1 VKKVSRDFLVSA
13 FLFIFVIVIKVN
25 NIMAYFRLNDN
36 KTKEENLKLAKEY
49 GDQAK
54 ELMARFDAILDEVNK
69 EFKPEYG
76 LTPAKERKAKEPTEA
91 YNRLRTATGTY
102 SRIKSTYE
110 TRERMEK
117 EKQQKAEAE
126 ARKKEMEA
134 KQSEILNQAIAYCL
148 ENGRTFGDA
157 LMVEN
162 AIQVANDIAFQ
173 KEVSRREAEIGDG
186 YIGFG
191 GQNCDDPC
199 EGWNPK
205 DRRCQCG
212 NRRVSWTEGWSSDFR
227 NMDIYAE
234 AY

>member
-1 VKKVSRDFLVSA
+1 
-13 FLFIFVIVIKVN
+13 
-25 NIMAYFRLNDN
+25 MAYYRLDNN
-36 KTKEENLKLAKEY
+36 KTKEENLQLAKEY
-49 GDQAK
+49 TDQAE
-54 ELMARFDAILDEVNK
+54 ELMARFDAILAEVNK

-76 LTPAKERKAKEPTEA
+76 LTPVKERKAKEPTEA
-91 YNRLRTATGTY
+91 YKRLQAATRTY
-102 SRIKSTYE
+102 SNIKATYE
-110 TRERMEK
+110 SRERMEK

-134 KQSEILNQAIAYCL
+134 KQSELLNQAIAYCL

-157 LMVEN
+157 LTVEN

-186 YIGFG
+186 YIGFD
-191 GQNCDDPC
+191 GQNCDDEC
-199 EGWNPK
+199 AGWNPV
-205 DRRCQCG
+205 DRRCECG

>member
-1 VKKVSRDFLVSA
+1 
-13 FLFIFVIVIKVN
+13 
-25 NIMAYFRLNDN
+25 MAYFYLNN
-36 KTKEENLKLAKEY
+36 NRSKEENLKLAKEY
-49 GDQAK
+49 SDQAK
-54 ELMARFDAILDEVNK
+54 ELQLRFEKILAEVNK

-91 YNRLRTATGTY
+91 YQRLMYAARKY
-102 SRIKSTYE
+102 SQVVSTYE

-117 EKQQKAEAE
+117 EKEQKAQAE

-134 KQSEILNQAIAYCL
+134 KQSELLNQAIAYCL

-157 LMVEN
+157 LTVEN

-173 KEVSRREAEIGDG
+173 KEVARREAEIGDG
-186 YIGFG
+186 YIDFS
-191 GQNCDDPC
+191 GQNCEDEC
-199 EGWNPK
+199 EGWNPA

-212 NRRVSWTEGWSSDFR
+212 NRRVSWTDGYSSDFR
-227 NMDIYAE
+227 TMTIYAE

>member
-1 VKKVSRDFLVSA
+1 
-13 FLFIFVIVIKVN
+13 
-25 NIMAYFRLNDN
+25 MAYFRLDNN

-49 GDQAK
+49 SDQAK
-54 ELMARFDAILDEVNK
+54 ELQLRFEKILSEVNK

-91 YNRLRTATGTY
+91 YQRLMYAARKY
-102 SRIKSTYE
+102 PQVISTYE

-117 EKQQKAEAE
+117 EKEEKAQAE

-134 KQSEILNQAIAYCL
+134 KQSELLNQAIAYCL

-157 LMVEN
+157 LTVEN
-162 AIQVANDIAFQ
+162 AIQVANQIAFQ
-173 KEVSRREAEIGDG
+173 KEVARREAEIGDG
-186 YIGFG
+186 YIGFN
-191 GQNCDDPC
+191 GQNCEDPC

-212 NRRVSWTEGWSSDFR
+212 NRRVSWTDGYSSDFR
-227 NMDIYAE
+227 TMNIYAE